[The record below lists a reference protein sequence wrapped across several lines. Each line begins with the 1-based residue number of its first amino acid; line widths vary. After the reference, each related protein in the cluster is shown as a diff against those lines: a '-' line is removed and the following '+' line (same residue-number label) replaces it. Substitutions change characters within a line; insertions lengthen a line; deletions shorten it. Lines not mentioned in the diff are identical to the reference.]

1 VTRPG
6 DRGRVIGRTRR
17 RLAAEPVYT
26 LRRLVP
32 PQLRMMSRRAAFV
45 VVPAL
50 IVALILAPSALAGTF
65 TPQDDSGSPNAG
77 DIRSLYNLIAVMGL
91 VVFLGVEGTLIYCLV
106 RYKARKGNV
115 AAQIHGNTRLEIGW
129 TVGAAVILVFIIAV
143 TFIKLP
149 DIKNPLR
156 SRLDPAGNQV
166 AQGDFLLASTDQP
179 SPPDAK
185 TALNIKVDGQQ
196 YVWRYQYPGPK
207 RVYAYETM
215 VVPVGTTVT
224 LDVSADDVMHSFWV
238 PALGGKIREQ
248 DVVPGQSPGDLRR
261 PVRRA
266 VRAQPREHVR
276 VGAGRLGRSLQAVV
290 RPAGRGDPGRAVPG
304 RKAAPRDRGGPR
316 RAGRPRRRPGRRRDG
331 RPVILTR
338 TTSKHDAHH

>member
-1 VTRPG
+1 M
-6 DRGRVIGRTRR
+6 
-17 RLAAEPVYT
+17 L
-26 LRRLVP
+26 
-32 PQLRMMSRRAAFV
+32 SRRAAIA

-50 IVALILAPSALAGTF
+50 IVGLILAPSAFAGLL
-65 TPQDDSGSPNAG
+65 TPQDDAGSPNAG
-77 DIRSLYNLIAVMGL
+77 DIGNLYDLIAVMGL
-91 VVFLGVEGTLIYCLV
+91 VVFIGVEGTLIYCLV

-149 DIKNPLR
+149 DIKDPLR

-207 RVYAYETM
+207 RVYSYETM

-238 PALGGKIREQ
+238 PALGGKM
-248 DVVPGQSPGDLRR
+248 D
-261 PVRRA
+261 
-266 VRAQPREHVR
+266 
-276 VGAGRLGRSLQAVV
+276 
-290 RPAGRGDPGRAVPG
+290 AVPG
-304 RKAAPRDRGGPR
+304 YVNKMWFQANREGTYVGQCAELCGRNHANMYASVQVVSADRYSQWYARQAAAIQDAQFQGAKQRRELEAAQGEQAAQGGGQ
-316 RAGRPRRRPGRRRDG
+316 AGGATD
-331 RPVILTR
+331 
-338 TTSKHDAHH
+338 DQ